1 LKFVLKRAGTA
12 MYGGDTDT
20 KVGFPH
26 SPEKKKL
33 IIGYIIRTAKYFGK
47 TSGYPEA
54 NLVVQ

>member
-1 LKFVLKRAGTA
+1 
-12 MYGGDTDT
+12 MYWGDTDT

-33 IIGYIIRTAKYFGK
+33 IIGHIIRDAKYFGK